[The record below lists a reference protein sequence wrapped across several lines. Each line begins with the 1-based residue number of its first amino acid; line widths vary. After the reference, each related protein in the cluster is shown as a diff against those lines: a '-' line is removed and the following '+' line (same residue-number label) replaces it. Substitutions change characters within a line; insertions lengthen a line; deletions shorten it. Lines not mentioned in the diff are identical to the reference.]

1 MHCLAQH
8 VSHFSGQAQ
17 HRVIQGK
24 ATERGFNSAG
34 TKKYGPSG
42 GAIWCSPTVDAKRGT
57 LYVGTGQNYSN
68 PPTESSDALQA
79 LDLKTGKLIWSY
91 QGTAGDIYVRGCP
104 NPDNPNCEDA
114 SGPDFDFGI
123 APILVSQKDGV
134 EVLISGQK
142 SGVVHCLDPFDG
154 RLIWKK
160 RIGRGGT
167 MGGVHWGIASDGEY
181 VYAPNSDIFEAS
193 DDSTFPASPGI
204 YALDLISGEVIW
216 KTTSDPEICEGRPGC
231 YNANSS
237 APTVIPGVV
246 FAGSLD
252 GHARAYDSRDGQ
264 VLWDFDT
271 SRKFDTINNVEAK
284 GGSIDGPG
292 PVVANGM
299 VFFNSGYSI
308 GGAMPGNVL
317 LAFSVE

>member
-1 MHCLAQH
+1 M
-8 VSHFSGQAQ
+8 
-17 HRVIQGK
+17 
-24 ATERGFNSAG
+24 
-34 TKKYGPSG
+34 
-42 GAIWCSPTVDAKRGT
+42 
-57 LYVGTGQNYSN
+57 
-68 PPTESSDALQA
+68 
-79 LDLKTGKLIWSY
+79 
-91 QGTAGDIYVRGCP
+91 
-104 NPDNPNCEDA
+104 
-114 SGPDFDFGI
+114 
-123 APILVSQKDGV
+123 
-134 EVLISGQK
+134 
-142 SGVVHCLDPFDG
+142 
-154 RLIWKK
+154 
-160 RIGRGGT
+160 
-167 MGGVHWGIASDGEY
+167 
-181 VYAPNSDIFEAS
+181 YAPNSDIFEAS